1 MKNLSLILNGI
12 LIIAVGILYYLH
24 FHDCRIPEPQSATIE
39 VIEPSKMQLPA
50 TLQNKTILYINADTL
65 NKKYVFVQQLQKET
79 EARQARLEAS
89 YETKA
94 KAFQNDY
101 TDYQQKIQAG
111 TVTVDQAK
119 VIEENLQKKK
129 QEIDMMEGQ
138 LQTLMQDAQK
148 KNLQVQKEVFSFLKE
163 FSKTKNIN
171 YVFTY
176 SENTPGLVF
185 ANDSLDITRE
195 VLKGLN
201 AKYNSNKK

>member
-1 MKNLSLILNGI
+1 VKNLSLILNGV
-12 LIIAVGILYYLH
+12 LIIAVGILFYLH
-24 FHDCRIPEPQSATIE
+24 FHDCRNPEPQTANTE
-39 VIEPSKMQLPA
+39 VIEPSKIQLPA
-50 TLQNKTILYINADTL
+50 ALQNKTILYINADTL

-79 EARQARLEAS
+79 EAKQARLEAS

-94 KAFQNDY
+94 KSFQEDY

-176 SENTPGLVF
+176 SESTPGLVF
-185 ANDSLDITRE
+185 ANDSLDITNE

>member
-1 MKNLSLILNGI
+1 VKNLSIILNGV
-12 LIIAVGILYYLH
+12 LIIAVAVLYYLH
-24 FHDCRIPEPQSATIE
+24 FKDCRTPEAEGAVTE
-39 VIEPSKMQLPA
+39 VIDPSKIQLPPD
-50 TLQNKTILYINADTL
+50 LQNKSILYINADSL

-79 EARQARLEAS
+79 EAKQKRLES
-89 YETKA
+89 TYESRA
-94 KAFQNDY
+94 RAFQDEY
-101 TDYQQKIQAG
+101 TSYQEKIQAG

-119 VIEENLQKKK
+119 VIEEGLQRKK

-138 LQTLMQDAQK
+138 LQSLMEEAQK
-148 KNLQVQKEVFSFLKE
+148 KNLQVQKEVFAFLKE

-185 ANDSLDITRE
+185 ANDSLDITDE
-195 VLKGLN
+195 VLNGLN